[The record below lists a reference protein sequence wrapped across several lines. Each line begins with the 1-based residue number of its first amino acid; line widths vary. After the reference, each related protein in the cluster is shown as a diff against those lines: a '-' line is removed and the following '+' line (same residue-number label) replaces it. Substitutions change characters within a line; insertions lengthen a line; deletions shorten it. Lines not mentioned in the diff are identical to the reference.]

1 MDIGTLFHKIAAV
14 PRSGLPI
21 LTARISRSGEIQEPN
36 RLMKNLMETSGLSAP
51 VRLYRLFPGIF
62 PQDYPAQRI
71 ENTAKDRLSIKALP
85 VKEKAVSHLCL
96 ETQDRDNQSI
106 SFYAL
111 PFDKTHIL
119 GLLRNYLQ
127 LEGYYNRNPD
137 LVLCVDQTWQITD
150 INKAGYR
157 KLGFASRKD
166 AVGTSLTDIAVLS
179 PETMDHLTRNL
190 AKRKPV
196 TDFEILLKNRTGGYI
211 TGIASLF
218 GRLDMKEPLSLFY
231 LHIKDV
237 TRQAK
242 AFTGQV
248 QMNMELAELNNELNR
263 AYASILSQEKMAA
276 LGLLAAGMAHE
287 INNPLGF
294 IFNNVTVLMNHFH
307 DFQHYVESVRELY
320 GNVKDPRIAEIES
333 LDRKLDLNFIFDD
346 AQAVQT
352 ENQEGIERIK
362 KILNSL
368 KSFARKDQTGELS
381 YYDMNKAVQDTLT
394 IAKNEYKYSIQVNEN
409 YGTVER
415 FLCYSAEINQVILNL
430 FLNSVEALERMKDP
444 PEKRTIWVETSQDS
458 HYTYFTIRDNG
469 PGIEEEA
476 VHRIFDPFYTTKN
489 AGAGSGLGLTLTH
502 DIVVTKHKG
511 KIQLIPTEKGAGFV
525 VSLPRNFQPDDDSID
540 TVSPTPSSA
549 NTEFKRSSHD
559 PQDSFRRR

>member
-1 MDIGTLFHKIAAV
+1 M
-14 PRSGLPI
+14 
-21 LTARISRSGEIQEPN
+21 
-36 RLMKNLMETSGLSAP
+36 
-51 VRLYRLFPGIF
+51 
-62 PQDYPAQRI
+62 
-71 ENTAKDRLSIKALP
+71 
-85 VKEKAVSHLCL
+85 
-96 ETQDRDNQSI
+96 
-106 SFYAL
+106 
-111 PFDKTHIL
+111 
-119 GLLRNYLQ
+119 
-127 LEGYYNRNPD
+127 
-137 LVLCVDQTWQITD
+137 
-150 INKAGYR
+150 
-157 KLGFASRKD
+157 
-166 AVGTSLTDIAVLS
+166 
-179 PETMDHLTRNL
+179 
-190 AKRKPV
+190 

-333 LDRKLDLNFIFDD
+333 LDRKLDLDFIFDD